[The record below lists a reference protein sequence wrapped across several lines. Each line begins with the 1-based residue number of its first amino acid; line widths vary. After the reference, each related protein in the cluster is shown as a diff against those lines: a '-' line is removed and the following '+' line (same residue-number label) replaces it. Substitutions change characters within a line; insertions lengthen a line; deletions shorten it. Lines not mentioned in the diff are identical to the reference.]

1 MKQGTGLTRLVMV
14 ILFLAIVAYMVL
26 SGMKT
31 QMNPFKTVVVYA
43 GVSEHSLTT
52 EGWLFRDEERLAPAS
67 GLITYNFAEG
77 GKMAQGQVAAVAY
90 QSQEAMERQ
99 QQIDEINLRY
109 DRLEYVTDED
119 SHAEKNLEKYLMGSI
134 VSLQTSASRGD
145 YTELETQTDELKRYA
160 MRREYLYSETSAAE
174 IDAEKEAL
182 EAELAAVKDSLIHG
196 EMTTILATKGGVF
209 SSFTD
214 GYEELLSPE
223 LLFDAEG
230 KVTVNNYLSL
240 TATVSL
246 PDNGAVG
253 KVVSSNGWYL
263 GLLVPEKDLHM
274 YEDVYRVNVRFSSLG
289 TTLKMS
295 VYSISAVEDGEA
307 VVLLYS
313 RRNLPETMTLRQQ
326 SCDIIFRS
334 DEGIRIPNNTLRVL
348 EDGTAGVYTVTGH
361 QAEFKPVRIIGEDGG
376 HYIVAPNPKDAQDK
390 RILRSGDEVI
400 VTAAELYDGK
410 VVR

>member
-26 SGMKT
+26 SGLKT

-52 EGWLFRDEERLAPAS
+52 EGWLFREEERLAPAS

-77 GKMAQGQVAAVAY
+77 GKMAQGQVVAVAY
-90 QSQEAMERQ
+90 QSQEAMEHQ
-99 QQIDEINLRY
+99 QQIDGLNERY
-109 DRLEYVTDED
+109 ERLSYVTNED

-134 VSLQTSASRGD
+134 VSVQTAASRGD
-145 YTELETQTDELKRYA
+145 YTQLAVQSDEIKRYA
-160 MRREYLYSETSAAE
+160 MRREYLYSQASAQD
-174 IDAEKEAL
+174 IDEEKQAL

-196 EMTTILATKGGVF
+196 GMTTIIAQKGGVF

-223 LLFDAEG
+223 LLLDESG
-230 KVTVNNYLSL
+230 QVTVNNYLSL
-240 TATVSL
+240 TATVAL

-263 GLLVPEKDLHM
+263 GLLVPEKDLPM
-274 YEDVYRVNVRFSSLG
+274 YEEVYRVNVRLSSLG
-289 TTLKMS
+289 TTITMTVS
-295 VYSISAVEDGEA
+295 ATSAVADGEA

-334 DEGIRIPNNTLRVL
+334 DEGIRIPHNTLRVL
-348 EDGTAGVYTVTGH
+348 ENGTAGVYTVTGH
-361 QAEFKPVRIIGEDGG
+361 QAEFKPVRIISDDGG
-376 HYIVAPNPKDAQDK
+376 HYIVAPKPADAQDK